1 MDTYKCLV
9 RVARSGCT
17 VMMVVWAQVAA
28 QSTIAAMSQLE
39 ALYGRGNVIAV
50 TTMVTDSVLTPKI
63 RNRLRC
69 QVS

>member
-9 RVARSGCT
+9 RVARSGGT

-39 ALYGRGNVIAV
+39 ALYGRGNVIGV
-50 TTMVTDSVLTPKI
+50 PTMVKEFVVDPSH
-63 RNRLRC
+63 
-69 QVS
+69 